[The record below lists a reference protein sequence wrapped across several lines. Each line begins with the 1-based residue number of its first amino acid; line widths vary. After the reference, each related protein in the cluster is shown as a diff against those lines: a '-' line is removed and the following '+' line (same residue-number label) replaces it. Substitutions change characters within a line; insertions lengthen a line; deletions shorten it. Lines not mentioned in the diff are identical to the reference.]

1 MEACQ
6 GTRFR
11 AVVSE
16 RVLLEARSNIVAK
29 FGEAELI
36 RFYEQLA
43 DLEPEIVG
51 APSAE
56 RVARC
61 VPLTTEKDAH
71 VLAAS
76 LDCGA
81 GYLLTLDRRH
91 LLSEQV
97 LAAELAVRCMTPG
110 TFLQEVIRGT

>member
-16 RVLLEARSNIVAK
+16 RVLLEARTNIAAK

-43 DLEPEIVG
+43 DLDPEIAG
-51 APSAE
+51 DAPADLLAE
-56 RVARC
+56 C

-71 VLAAS
+71 VLAAA
-76 LDCGA
+76 LECGA
-81 GYLLTLDRRH
+81 EYLLTLDRRH
-91 LLSEQV
+91 LLSEIV
-97 LAAELAVRCMTPG
+97 LTAELAVRCMTPG
-110 TFLQEVIRGT
+110 TFLQEILRGT